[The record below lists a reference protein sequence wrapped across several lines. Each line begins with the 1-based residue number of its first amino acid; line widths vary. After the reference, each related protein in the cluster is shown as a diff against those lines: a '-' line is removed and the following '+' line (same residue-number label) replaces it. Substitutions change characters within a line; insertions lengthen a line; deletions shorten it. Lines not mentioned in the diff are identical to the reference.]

1 LPLAPVTAFTDA
13 VNTVAF
19 GPDSRW
25 LAAGSSDGTV
35 RLWDITHPTQPT
47 SMGKVL
53 TGPVGYICSI
63 AYDPARHLLAVA
75 GSTDGTIWL
84 WDMTNPNAPN
94 HLATLTGP
102 ANRVLIVAFSPQG
115 HPLPAGGHGHTIRP
129 WNVDETADAAWI
141 CANTGQVMDR
151 QEWDQY
157 VPGRSY
163 EPPCQAH

>member
-35 RLWDITHPTQPT
+35 RLWDITHPTRPT
-47 SMGKVL
+47 SLGQVL

-84 WDMTNPNAPN
+84 WDMTNPNAAN

-102 ANRVLIVAFSPQG
+102 ANGVLLVTFSPDGRTVAARRQD
-115 HPLPAGGHGHTIRP
+115 HPIRL
-129 WNVDETADAAWI
+129 WNVDETTGAAWI
-141 CANTGQVMDR
+141 CANTGLEISR
-151 QEWDQY
+151 QEWTQY

-163 EPPCQAH
+163 DPPCQAH